1 MGFSLNQLRIGTRLS
16 LGFVVMVA
24 LIVAVGTVSLWKM
37 DRMADEARETM
48 TQDVPAERLMREW
61 AELARMNN
69 VRVVAAVN
77 ASDSALTESMVPM
90 ISRDAARIAEI
101 SATLARAQGLDAG
114 QVVVQAV
121 DQRRAALVAA
131 RTAALQAKQR
141 GDRPEA
147 LRLYGEAY
155 VPAFAA
161 YERDMTRA
169 IEAFSAEVQRST
181 EVTAAH
187 ERLARRVMLGGMVL
201 AVLLAIGF
209 AALLLRSIV
218 GPLRRAIEAAQAVA
232 RGDLSATPE
241 VVGRDE
247 AAELLDALQT
257 MVQALRRMV
266 TDVRES
272 AETISTASAEVAT
285 GNLDLSSRTE
295 EAASSLEETA
305 AAMTEIAHRVQTNA
319 DAALTAR
326 HQADEAHVIA
336 QRSGE
341 VVGQVVST
349 MHEITGAS
357 RKITEIIGVIDGIA
371 FQTNILALNAS
382 VEAARAGEQ
391 GRGFAVVAGEV
402 RNLAQRSA
410 EAAKE
415 IKTLIGA
422 STERVETGSQ
432 LVEQA
437 GATMGDLVASVQR
450 VTDTIGE
457 ITANTTEQAAGISQ
471 VNQAVGQLDQMTQ
484 QNAALVE
491 EGAAAAQSLDE
502 QAQRLLASVSVFRL
516 HRAG

>member
-24 LIVAVGTVSLWKM
+24 LIVAVGTVGLWKM
-37 DRMADEARETM
+37 DRMAVEARETM

-77 ASDSALTESMVPM
+77 ASDMALTDAMLPM
-90 ISRDAARIAEI
+90 ISRDAARIGEI
-101 SATLARAQGLDAG
+101 SSTLARAQGLDAS
-114 QVVVQAV
+114 QALVQAV

-131 RTAALQAKQR
+131 RNAALQAKQR
-141 GDRPEA
+141 GDRTEA
-147 LRLYGEAY
+147 LRLYTEAY
-155 VPAFAA
+155 VPAFGA
-161 YERDMTRA
+161 YDRDMTRA
-169 IEAFSAEVQRST
+169 VEAFSAEVQRST

-201 AVLLAIGF
+201 AVVLAIGL
-209 AALLLRSIV
+209 AAVLLRSIV
-218 GPLRRAIEAAQAVA
+218 GPLRRAIAAAQAVA
-232 RGDLSATPE
+232 RGDLSASPE
-241 VVGRDE
+241 VVGKDE
-247 AAELLDALQT
+247 AAELLQALQT

-266 TDVRES
+266 TDVREA

-326 HQADEAHVIA
+326 QQADGTYAIA
-336 QRSGE
+336 RQSGE

-349 MHEITGAS
+349 MHEITDAS

-415 IKTLIGA
+415 IKTLIGT
-422 STERVETGSQ
+422 STERVEAGSQ

-437 GATMGDLVASVQR
+437 GATMGELVASVQR
-450 VTDTIGE
+450 VADTIGE

-471 VNQAVGQLDQMTQ
+471 VNQAVSQLDQMTQ

-491 EGAAAAQSLDE
+491 QGAAAAQSLDD
-502 QAQRLLASVSVFRL
+502 QAQRLLASVSAFRL
-516 HRAG
+516 HPVA